1 MRFTV
6 IEPVKLPLL
15 TPVTHLKAAIWRCYS
30 PTAMALKL
38 NVQGTAR
45 KLGIENAAQLA
56 KLTGLGLT
64 SCYQLWDGTAQAVSL
79 KTLNTLCNKL
89 QVHPALLFDYKP
101 DPDEKTQ
108 TKFQKRLKPT
118 R

>member
-1 MRFTV
+1 
-6 IEPVKLPLL
+6 
-15 TPVTHLKAAIWRCYS
+15 
-30 PTAMALKL
+30 MALKL
-38 NVQGTAR
+38 QVQEVAR

-64 SCYQLWDGTAQAVSL
+64 SCYQLWDGTAQMVSL

-89 QVHPALLFDYKP
+89 KAHPALLFEYEP
-101 DPDEKTQ
+101 DSDKKTAHSH
-108 TKFQKRLKPT
+108 KSRS